1 MLQNGWSGAHTCMHD
16 YDLIVYGIATE
27 STQVIGMSATLSNI
41 DEIAQF
47 LRAEIYSDDF
57 RPVSQPSIG
66 IVNKQYNL

>member
-1 MLQNGWSGAHTCMHD
+1 MQYINATEWVVRCTYNCTCMHD
-16 YDLIVYGIATE
+16 YDLTVFGIATE

-57 RPVSQPSIG
+57 RPVS
-66 IVNKQYNL
+66 

>member
-1 MLQNGWSGAHTCMHD
+1 MHD
-16 YDLIVYGIATE
+16 YDLTVFGIATE

-57 RPVSQPSIG
+57 RPVS
-66 IVNKQYNL
+66 